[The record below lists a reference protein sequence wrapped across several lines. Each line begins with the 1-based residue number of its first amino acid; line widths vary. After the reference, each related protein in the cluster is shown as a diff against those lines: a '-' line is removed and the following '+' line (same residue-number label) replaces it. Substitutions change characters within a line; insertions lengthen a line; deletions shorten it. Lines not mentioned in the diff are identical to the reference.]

1 MWSGRNTWYIN
12 PPRIKIEG
20 YGKSAKKSPV
30 HNSTA
35 LIYDTKWEQ
44 NTELVTKM
52 SGHYVNIRYRRCE
65 NESKNN
71 RPDLKIMQIRPASHY
86 SIFTPTTTLQFDRN
100 ALGPSDREIYGAE
113 T

>member
-52 SGHYVNIRYRRCE
+52 SGHYVYGTAGV
-65 NESKNN
+65 KT
-71 RPDLKIMQIRPASHY
+71 KAK
-86 SIFTPTTTLQFDRN
+86 TTDR
-100 ALGPSDREIYGAE
+100 I
-113 T
+113 